1 MLHDVWDIITNIHKV
16 CVHISVLGQPA
27 TEIFRV
33 SISTCMI
40 GMPDTHR
47 TSNNNAVVLAPIF
60 KWSLSSLIFYISFQV
75 QSISYLLVLLPF
87 SGFLSFLQ
95 NIAAFSMLS
104 AVSPVSYSVA
114 SSTKRIVII
123 TVSLVL
129 LRNPITW
136 LNAFGMG
143 LAVCGV
149 LLYNKVK
156 LWMCYFYVEYKF
168 SILVVFGVALTH
180 YCTINYRFI

>member
-1 MLHDVWDIITNIHKV
+1 MCST
-16 CVHISVLGQPA
+16 VLYGSLFS
-27 TEIFRV
+27 IFF
-33 SISTCMI
+33 S
-40 GMPDTHR
+40 
-47 TSNNNAVVLAPIF
+47 
-60 KWSLSSLIFYISFQV
+60 SFQV
-75 QSISYLLVLLPF
+75 QSIGYLLVLLPF

-129 LRNPITW
+129 LRNPITMM
-136 LNAFGMG
+136 NAFGMG
-143 LAVCGV
+143 LALCGV

-156 LWMCYFYVEYKF
+156 NNVDVLLVNSKINVEYNF
-168 SILVVFGVALTH
+168 SILVVCNVASSK
-180 YCTINYRFI
+180 IIID